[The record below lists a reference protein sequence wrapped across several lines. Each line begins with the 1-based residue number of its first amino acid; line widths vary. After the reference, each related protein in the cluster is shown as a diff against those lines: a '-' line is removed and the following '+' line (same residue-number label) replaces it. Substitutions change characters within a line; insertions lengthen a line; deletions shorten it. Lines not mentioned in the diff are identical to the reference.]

1 MMIVIPAA
9 SNRGP
14 LMMAVTWLKRRWSGL
29 TAIPLDMEL
38 GSANTG

>member
-1 MMIVIPAA
+1 
-9 SNRGP
+9 
-14 LMMAVTWLKRRWSGL
+14 MMAVTWLKRRWSGL